1 VAAADRILEVG
12 CGPGVAVALVCD
24 RLGTGHGR
32 ITAIDRSPTAIE
44 RTRARNADHVDARR
58 AVLRQVDLGGYKGA
72 PAQFDKAFAV
82 DVDVFWTTPADPE
95 CTVLARVLR
104 PGGVVRLVY
113 AIPDPGAASVRDVG
127 ATVAANLERHGFTT
141 ERLRGPPAAA
151 AICITGR
158 LKP

>member
-1 VAAADRILEVG
+1 
-12 CGPGVAVALVCD
+12 
-24 RLGTGHGR
+24 
-32 ITAIDRSPTAIE
+32 
-44 RTRARNADHVDARR
+44 
-58 AVLRQVDLGGYKGA
+58 VLRQVDLAGYKGA

-82 DVDVFWTTPADPE
+82 DVNVFWTTPADPE

-113 AIPDPGAASVRDVG
+113 GRPDPGPATRDVG
-127 ATVAANLERHGFTT
+127 ARVAANLERHGFST
-141 ERLRGPPAAA
+141 EVDTNPEAP